1 MSSKCFNG
9 LLVVSYDR
17 VGERIVMLAGIL
29 FLLLG
34 PVALYPY
41 SGPPPQFRC
50 NGTCKL
56 RGIITGISL
65 FKINTIFL
73 FLNILSA

>member
-1 MSSKCFNG
+1 MDFWF
-9 LLVVSYDR
+9 VSYDR

-50 NGTCKL
+50 ENNGTCKL
-56 RGIITGISL
+56 RGIITGIYSL
-65 FKINTIFL
+65 FKLIRF
-73 FLNILSA
+73 FCF